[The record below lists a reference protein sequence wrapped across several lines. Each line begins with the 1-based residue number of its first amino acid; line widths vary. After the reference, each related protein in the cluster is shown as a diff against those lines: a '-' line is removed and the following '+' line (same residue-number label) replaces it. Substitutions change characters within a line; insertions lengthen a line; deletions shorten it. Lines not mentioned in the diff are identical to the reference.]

1 MLIHTFP
8 PRRMCRVIA
17 IRADSICRFVT
28 YAGSS
33 AWMPYSPKL
42 TRVAPLAA
50 PERSGWCCLRCLT
63 LRGTSMASALP
74 SLGAGTGGR
83 CVGSLGDRRL
93 GGGAT
98 GIGARAG
105 AAGRAGPARASRPV
119 AALTA
124 LTAVAALTTVAAL
137 PALLLAQRGF
147 GDLPLAWP
155 AQHVALV
162 DPDLDADPAE
172 RRAGLVHPVVDVRPQ
187 RVQRHPTLAVELRPG
202 HLRSAQPAGALHPD
216 ALYSRALQRRLHGL
230 AHGPAEAHPARQLLG
245 HALRD
250 QLRVRLGVL
259 HLENVELHLLAGE
272 LLQLG

>member
-1 MLIHTFP
+1 
-8 PRRMCRVIA
+8 
-17 IRADSICRFVT
+17 
-28 YAGSS
+28 
-33 AWMPYSPKL
+33 MPYSPKL

-74 SLGAGTGGR
+74 SLGAGASVGGR
-83 CVGSLGDRRL
+83 CVDGLGGDRRL
-93 GGGAT
+93 GGGGAT

-105 AAGRAGPARASRPV
+105 GTGRAGPAWASRPV
-119 AALTA
+119 PAVTTITTV
-124 LTAVAALTTVAAL
+124 TAVTAV
-137 PALLLAQRGF
+137 PALLLAQRGL
-147 GDLPLAWP
+147 GDLPLARP

-162 DPDLDADPAE
+162 DPDLDADPAK
-172 RRAGLVHPVVDVRPQ
+172 RRASLVHPVVDVRPQ
-187 RVQRHPTLAVELRPG
+187 RVQRHPALAVELRPG

-216 ALYSRALQRRLHGL
+216 ALHSRALQRRLHGL
-230 AHGPAEAHPARQLLG
+230 AHGPAEAHPTRELLG

-272 LLQLG
+272 LLQLGSDPVCLRAAPADDDARPGGVNVDP